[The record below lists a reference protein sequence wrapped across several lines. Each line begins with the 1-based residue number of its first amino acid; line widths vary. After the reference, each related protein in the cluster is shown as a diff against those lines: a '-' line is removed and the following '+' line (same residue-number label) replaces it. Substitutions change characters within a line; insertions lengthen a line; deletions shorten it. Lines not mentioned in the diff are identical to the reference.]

1 MLRWKWRAGWTGV
14 PAVIHGYIAPACP
27 IAYLHIFFTST
38 TPRLHGLTG
47 ARPSLVM
54 ARRDSCLLCAVIWL
68 ARSLLEVY
76 DVKRVASSDTD
87 RGGIDASTWTY
98 DGSAQRLRS
107 LVEELM
113 VRPVPPA

>member
-1 MLRWKWRAGWTGV
+1 MASRLDGGASGDLQVHSSGLPYSLLAYLFHFTYTPTARPDRCSPQSCDGAKRQL
-14 PAVIHGYIAPACP
+14 PAVCCDLA
-27 IAYLHIFFTST
+27 
-38 TPRLHGLTG
+38 G
-47 ARPSLVM
+47 AFPP
-54 ARRDSCLLCAVIWL
+54 
-68 ARSLLEVY
+68 